1 MSMIAVGV
9 TAFFVMVGLMLL
21 GLPIAAVMMLVG
33 LGGGMI
39 AYGDAFLASSASVAW
54 GTMSENGLT
63 AIPLFVLL
71 GEFLLRSGMAD
82 RMYSAFAAWL
92 GGLPGGLLH
101 TNIGCCALFAATSGS
116 SVATAA
122 TIGTVALP
130 SLAKHGYPMK
140 EALGSLAAGGTLGIL
155 IPPSVNMII
164 YGSMTQ
170 TSVGKLFIAGIIP
183 GLLLA
188 FSFMVW
194 IYISAVM
201 KGGGV
206 KHPPVPLAE
215 RMRLL
220 GNLSQ
225 PLTIFGLVMGSL
237 YFGIATAT
245 ESAALGVVVALVFI
259 AWSGKLKWALLQQ
272 CFLSSARTSGMIL
285 LIVVAAFVLNLALS
299 LTGIGEALTK
309 WVTSFG
315 LSKTQML
322 IALIVFY
329 LILGMFMD
337 TLSMMVATIP
347 LTYPVVTTLGVDPIW
362 FGIFIVIMCELGLIT
377 PPVGMNLF
385 VVQGIRPDRGS
396 VSDVI
401 QGAIPYAIIMILFT
415 GLLMAYPELATWLPE
430 KMRDGRGQIGWK
442 GAPGGR
448 FQLISVDGY
457 SICNAT
463 RKRDTML

>member
-54 GTMSENGLT
+54 GTMRENGLT

-415 GLLMAYPELATWLPE
+415 GLLMAFPELATWLPE
-430 KMRDGRGQIGWK
+430 KMRD
-442 GAPGGR
+442 
-448 FQLISVDGY
+448 
-457 SICNAT
+457 
-463 RKRDTML
+463 